1 MNNQILGEVG
11 EVIGKESGKL
21 IVRMERKEAC
31 AKCRACTAGMKKED
45 MIIRAENVCN
55 AEVGNKVDIVLDN
68 ADFMKATLIMYG
80 IPFVAF
86 MVGIFGGYYG
96 ALKMGINNSEV
107 VGVVAGIVLVIVT
120 YLIIHSQENRFKK
133 GNFVPKALK
142 VVE

>member
-86 MVGIFGGYYG
+86 MAGIFGGYYG

-107 VGVVAGIVLVIVT
+107 VRVVAGIVLVIVT